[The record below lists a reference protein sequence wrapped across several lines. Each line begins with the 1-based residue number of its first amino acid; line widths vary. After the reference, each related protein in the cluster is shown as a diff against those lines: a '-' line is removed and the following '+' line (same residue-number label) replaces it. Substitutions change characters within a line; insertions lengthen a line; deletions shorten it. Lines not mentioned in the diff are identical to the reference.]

1 MSKQIRR
8 KYKLV
13 IVLAAIV
20 VAGLALIRP
29 LAWRSM
35 AADLSHMAVDF
46 DELVRDDDQ
55 FMYLSDVDPVR
66 ANVGYGT
73 FLRDQASNGSKIS
86 LKHDGGTAVFDK
98 GLWAHASSNLYYDL
112 EAIGARENGYDY
124 FTAYVGLNTTSTAG
138 NGVRFWVYVT
148 N

>member
-29 LAWRSM
+29 LTWRSM

-73 FLRDQASNGSKIS
+73 FLKDQASNGSKIS
-86 LKHDGGTAVFDK
+86 LKYDGGTAVFDK

-112 EAIGARENGYDY
+112 ESI
-124 FTAYVGLNTTSTAG
+124 
-138 NGVRFWVYVT
+138 
-148 N
+148 

>member
-46 DELVRDDDQ
+46 DE
-55 FMYLSDVDPVR
+55 
-66 ANVGYGT
+66 
-73 FLRDQASNGSKIS
+73 
-86 LKHDGGTAVFDK
+86 
-98 GLWAHASSNLYYDL
+98 
-112 EAIGARENGYDY
+112 
-124 FTAYVGLNTTSTAG
+124 
-138 NGVRFWVYVT
+138 
-148 N
+148 